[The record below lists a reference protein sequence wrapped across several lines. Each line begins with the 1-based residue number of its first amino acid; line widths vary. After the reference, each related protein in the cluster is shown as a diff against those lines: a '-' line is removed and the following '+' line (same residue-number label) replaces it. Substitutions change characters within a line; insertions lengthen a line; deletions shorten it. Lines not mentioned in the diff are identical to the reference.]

1 MKMRPKVMPMTHE
14 DKPVIIQMLRNIP
27 EFKPAEVDVAEEVID
42 SYLGD
47 SIRSGYHIFVAEVG
61 SSIAGYICYGPTPLT
76 EGTWDIYWLAV
87 APDKQSQG
95 IGKALLNF
103 AEDNIKETKGRLAI
117 IETSSKPEYEATRRF
132 HQAQGYEIACRIA
145 DFYAPGD
152 DKLVFQKHL
161 R

>member
-1 MKMRPKVMPMTHE
+1 MRPEVRPMTEE
-14 DKPVIIQMLRNIP
+14 DKPALIQMLRNIP
-27 EFKPAEVDVAEEVID
+27 EFKPAEIDVAEEVIN

-47 SIRSGYHIFVAEVG
+47 SVRSGYHILVAQVD
-61 SSIAGYICYGPTPLT
+61 SSITGYICYGPTPLT

-95 IGKALLNF
+95 IGKTLLNF
-103 AEDNIKETKGRLAI
+103 ADGNIKEKKGRLTL
-117 IETSSKPEYEATRRF
+117 IETSSKPEYEATRLF
-132 HQAQGYEIACRIA
+132 YQAQGYEMACRIV

-152 DKLVFQKHL
+152 DKLVFQKRL

>member
-1 MKMRPKVMPMTHE
+1 MRPKIRPMTKE
-14 DKPVIIQMLRNIP
+14 DKTALIQMLRNIP
-27 EFKPAEVDVAEEVID
+27 EFKPAEIDIAEEVIN

-47 SIRSGYHIFVAEVG
+47 YVRSGYHILVAEVD
-61 SSIAGYICYGPTPLT
+61 SSIIGYICYGPTPLT

-87 APDKQSQG
+87 APDKQSHG

-103 AEDNIKETKGRLAI
+103 ADGNIKEKDGRLI
-117 IETSSKPEYEATRRF
+117 LIETSSKPEYESTRLF
-132 HQAQGYEIACRIA
+132 YQAQGYEMACRIV

-152 DKLVFQKHL
+152 DKLVFQKRL

>member
-1 MKMRPKVMPMTHE
+1 MRPEVRPMADE
-14 DKPVIIQMLRNIP
+14 DKPAVIQMLRNIP
-27 EFKPAEVDVAEEVID
+27 EFKPAEIDIAEEVID

-47 SIRSGYHIFVAEVG
+47 PIQSGYHIFVAESG
-61 SSIAGYICYGPTPLT
+61 PSIVGYICYGPTPLT

-95 IGKALLNF
+95 IGKTLLNF
-103 AEDNIKETKGRLAI
+103 ADGNIKEKKGRLTL
-117 IETSSKPEYEATRRF
+117 IETSSKPEYETTRIFYR
-132 HQAQGYEIACRIA
+132 AQGYEMACRIA

-152 DKLVFQKHL
+152 DKLVFQKRL